1 MSQRSELIT
10 QVFIT
15 LQNDNPILF
24 CSLLFIISFTLLS
37 FIFKSVKQD

>member
-10 QVFIT
+10 QVLII

-24 CSLLFIISFTLLS
+24 CSLWFIISFTLFS
-37 FIFKSVKQD
+37 FIFKSIKQD